1 MSTSS
6 APGPDSASTTAPS
19 PLPAMASAESGGRP
33 LYLRYGIALLTTA
46 AAIGVTLAASEYFA
60 RTIFLLVF
68 CAVGISAWY
77 GGLGPGLVATF
88 LGMLAIQYYFV
99 PPAGSMKAFESS
111 DLVSVGL
118 FVLVA
123 STLSAL
129 SESLREARARAENR
143 EREAVT
149 LAQQLQE
156 QAVELEQ
163 QIEETQ
169 MLNEELEEQND
180 TAHRLTSEL
189 EDANRRL
196 AARSREQ
203 LAEAQ
208 RVARLGSW
216 EWRIG
221 ESRVDW
227 SDEMYRVYGL
237 APGSEPIT
245 YERYVSLIHPEDRQ
259 LAEETVRQ
267 AIESGA
273 PFTMEHRII
282 RPDGGVRLIS
292 GRGKVVTDDAGDPV
306 LMVGT
311 GQDITEQREH
321 EIAARRALSD
331 EAARQESER
340 ARQHLESI
348 LASIGD
354 GFITFDTGLRFT
366 YLNPEARRLL
376 RLAGQDPDTVIGR
389 HLSELFPA
397 EGMAPLLRAVER
409 VGANGKPVRY
419 EALLA
424 PLGRWVE
431 VRVHAMRDGIALYI
445 HDVHEEKV
453 ASERTAA
460 LQRLTE
466 ALSAALT
473 PREVSEIV
481 LRQGMAA
488 LGATAG
494 GVVLLTPDAGEMEL
508 VSVVGFDDRA
518 VRPFTRFSVEL
529 PYPANDVVRRRRTV
543 CIESVDEWRARYPVL
558 APTIEAGGYH
568 AYCGAPLEIE
578 ERVLGAI
585 NYNFPERRPFSED
598 DEGFLRALAG
608 QAAQALERSR
618 LFEAERLARA
628 QAEAAN
634 TAKMQFLTMMSHELR
649 TPLNAIAGYSEL
661 LTLGVHGPITEQ
673 QREDL
678 HRIQRSQKHLLGLIN
693 DILNFA
699 KVESGHVHF
708 DLADVPVNPALKA
721 VEQLVSPQLRTK
733 GLEYRFEP
741 APEELLVHADRE
753 KMQQVVLN
761 LLSNAMKFTPA
772 GGRIRLDAQGHDGVV
787 AIRVHDTGIGIP
799 PDKLEMIFDPFVQ
812 VSGSYTR
819 TFEGTGLGLAISRD
833 LARAMGGDL
842 VAESTVGEGSTFTF
856 SLPRR
861 EERGAGSGKRGR
873 RR

>member
-1 MSTSS
+1 
-6 APGPDSASTTAPS
+6 
-19 PLPAMASAESGGRP
+19 
-33 LYLRYGIALLTTA
+33 
-46 AAIGVTLAASEYFA
+46 
-60 RTIFLLVF
+60 
-68 CAVGISAWY
+68 
-77 GGLGPGLVATF
+77 
-88 LGMLAIQYYFV
+88 
-99 PPAGSMKAFESS
+99 
-111 DLVSVGL
+111 
-118 FVLVA
+118 
-123 STLSAL
+123 
-129 SESLREARARAENR
+129 
-143 EREAVT
+143 
-149 LAQQLQE
+149 
-156 QAVELEQ
+156 
-163 QIEETQ
+163 
-169 MLNEELEEQND
+169 
-180 TAHRLTSEL
+180 
-189 EDANRRL
+189 
-196 AARSREQ
+196 

-208 RVARLGSW
+208 RVAHLGSW

-237 APGSEPIT
+237 APASEPIT

-267 AIESGA
+267 AVESGA

-282 RPDGGVRLIS
+282 RPDGSVRLIS
-292 GRGKVVTDDAGDPV
+292 GRGKVVTDDAGEPV

-311 GQDITEQREH
+311 GQDITEQRERAL
-321 EIAARRALSD
+321 AAQRALSD
-331 EAARQESER
+331 EVARQESER

-354 GFITFDTGLRFT
+354 GFITLDSELRFT

-376 RLAGQDPDTVIGR
+376 RLAGRDPEAVIGK
-389 HLSELFPA
+389 HPFELFPA
-397 EGMAPLLRAVER
+397 ERMAPLLGAVER
-409 VGANGKPVRY
+409 VRGTGKPVRY
-419 EALLA
+419 ETLLQ
-424 PLGRWVE
+424 PLGRWAE

-445 HDVHEEKV
+445 RDVHEEKV

-460 LQRLTE
+460 LQRLTQ
-466 ALSAALT
+466 ALSSALT
-473 PREVSEIV
+473 PLEVSEIV

-494 GVVLLTPDAGEMEL
+494 GVVLITPDGSEME
-508 VSVVGFDDRA
+508 VVKVIGFDEDV
-518 VRPFTRFSVEL
+518 VRPFARFPVER
-529 PYPANDVVRRRRTV
+529 PYPVNDIVRQRRMV
-543 CIESVDEWRARYPVL
+543 SMESLDDWRARYPVV
-558 APTIEAGGYH
+558 APVIETGGCE
-568 AYCGAPLEIE
+568 AYFGAPLEIE

-585 NYNFPERRPFSED
+585 GYSFLERRTFSEE
-598 DEGFLRALAG
+598 DEAFLRALAG
-608 QAAQALERSR
+608 QTAQALERSR

-661 LTLGVHGPITEQ
+661 LALGVHGPITEQ
-673 QREDL
+673 QRDDL
-678 HRIQRSQKHLLGLIN
+678 QRIQRSQKHLLGLIN

-708 DLADVPVNPALKA
+708 DLAVVPVNAALHA
-721 VEQLVSPQLRTK
+721 VEQLVSPQLRAK

-741 APEELLVHADRE
+741 PPEELLVHADRE
-753 KMQQVVLN
+753 KMLQVVLN
-761 LLSNAMKFTPA
+761 LLSNAMKFTPT
-772 GGRIRLDAQGHDGVV
+772 GGRIRLDAEGRDGVV

-842 VAESTVGEGSTFTF
+842 VAESRVGEGSVFTFT
-856 SLPRR
+856 LPRR
-861 EERGAGSGKRGR
+861 EGGGRTEEGGGERG
-873 RR
+873 